1 MNNFSAGQYEIRV
14 MDISGRTI
22 KQERVYVNVS
32 NYVMPVYLP
41 ATAKGIY
48 VVRVNANNK
57 TVFTQKLIVE

>member
-1 MNNFSAGQYEIRV
+1 

-22 KQERVYVNVS
+22 KQERIYVNVS